1 MENLKKWLK
10 RAAGAVV
17 FLAILAVMV
26 LRLDS
31 ALKLIQED
39 NLCGRYYDYPDDTF
53 DVTFLGSSFALY
65 GIYPMELYRDFG
77 IASYNLSTGNQS
89 IEASYYLAKE
99 SIEKDHPE
107 LIVMD
112 CNMAWVD
119 QETMKSQY
127 IHYITDTMPY
137 LSKSRL
143 EIIRNLAEE
152 GEDLKPIMF
161 PLIAY
166 HSRWQELTYE
176 DALPQ
181 AKEMVYGCKVT
192 SRVEISN
199 PFKEPK
205 YVEGV
210 TVPKTSVKYLQKIHD
225 LCRENDTELLLINIP
240 VLWARTSFLT
250 SPVLTSA
257 GLRRR
262 RSARLR
268 KRTMSPIWS
277 ILPDGRN
284 WDLTLTGTPWT
295 ESTSTAGIAVRFTSF
310 LGNYMKEHYD
320 LPDRRGTGGAYAVID
335 EDLVKYPVS
344 RMRDS
349 LRRALFLR
357 DYAAALRSDASEAEG
372 APVED
377 ALVLITLNGM
387 VNDDILTEEQAKVI
401 QGFGIQQDLSE
412 LETHSWLAVID
423 GGKLVYETVPGE
435 EDSTDAFEGT
445 AGVLNYRVTSGRVE
459 EETGNIRSGAS
470 ITVNTVEYTSDN
482 RGLHFAV
489 FDKTTGE
496 LLDACW
502 LDINSYALSC
512 VHDNH

>member
-10 RAAGAVV
+10 RALGAVL

-31 ALKLIQED
+31 SLKLIQED
-39 NLCGRYYDYPDDTF
+39 NLCGRFYDYPDDTF

-77 IASYNLSTGNQS
+77 IASYNLATGNQS

-99 SIEKDHPE
+99 SIEKDHPS

-210 TVPKTSVKYLQKIHD
+210 TVPKTSVKYLQKIID

-240 VLWARTSFLT
+240 VLGKNKFFDQSGFNQ
-250 SPVLTSA
+250 
-257 GLRRR
+257 
-262 RSARLR
+262 RL
-268 KRTMSPIWS
+268 
-277 ILPDGRN
+277 
-284 WDLTLTGTPWT
+284 
-295 ESTSTAGIAVRFTSF
+295 
-310 LGNYMKEHYD
+310 
-320 LPDRRGTGGAYAVID
+320 
-335 EDLVKYPVS
+335 
-344 RMRDS
+344 
-349 LRRALFLR
+349 
-357 DYAAALRSDASEAEG
+357 
-372 APVED
+372 
-377 ALVLITLNGM
+377 
-387 VNDDILTEEQAKVI
+387 
-401 QGFGIQQDLSE
+401 
-412 LETHSWLAVID
+412 
-423 GGKLVYETVPGE
+423 
-435 EDSTDAFEGT
+435 
-445 AGVLNYRVTSGRVE
+445 
-459 EETGNIRSGAS
+459 
-470 ITVNTVEYTSDN
+470 
-482 RGLHFAV
+482 
-489 FDKTTGE
+489 
-496 LLDACW
+496 
-502 LDINSYALSC
+502 
-512 VHDNH
+512 

>member
-10 RAAGAVV
+10 RAVGAVV

-137 LSKSRL
+137 LSGSRF
-143 EIIRNLAEE
+143 EIIKNLVEE
-152 GEDLKPIMF
+152 GEDLKSIML

-210 TVPKTSVKYLQKIHD
+210 TVPETSVKYLQKIID

-240 VLWARTSFLT
+240 VLGKNKFFDQSGFNQRWTAAQLIGKIAEENKVPYLEYF
-250 SPVLTSA
+250 A
-257 GLRRR
+257 GWKELGFDLDRD
-262 RSARLR
+262 A
-268 KRTMSPIWS
+268 M
-277 ILPDGRN
+277 DGEHLNR
-284 WDLTLTGTPWT
+284 WG
-295 ESTSTAGIAVRFTSF
+295 AARFTSF

-335 EDLVKYPVS
+335 EDLDKYPVS

-372 APVED
+372 TPVED

-512 VHDNH
+512 IHDNH